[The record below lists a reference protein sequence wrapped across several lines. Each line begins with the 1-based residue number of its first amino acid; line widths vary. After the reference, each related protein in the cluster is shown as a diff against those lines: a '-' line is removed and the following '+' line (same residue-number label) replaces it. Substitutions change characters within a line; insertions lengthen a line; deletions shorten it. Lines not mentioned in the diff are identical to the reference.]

1 MSWLGPR
8 GQCRECLDRKLT
20 NACPPGEK
28 TGLWAL
34 AAAATAAAAA
44 AAAARQRTLLRSLNR
59 LKHGRDLGSCNYSFD
74 QRNKLKYARNTSWR
88 ALKFC
93 NLCLLPYKTQTE
105 RAQCREVNWLSSVN
119 VVRRL
124 AARRTVSFD
133 FISLGIIPWINGINW
148 KHQMEGF
155 TVLQFMSATIKDT
168 TWTME
173 GGSFF
178 EKFW

>member
-1 MSWLGPR
+1 MILTLWWFFIYLAHSVPVSWLRPR

-34 AAAATAAAAA
+34 ELP
-44 AAAARQRTLLRSLNR
+44 RQSRWRRQLRGINPSREAYLSG

-124 AARRTVSFD
+124 AARRTVSFNFLTLG
-133 FISLGIIPWINGINW
+133 FIGLFVQST
-148 KHQMEGF
+148 E
-155 TVLQFMSATIKDT
+155 
-168 TWTME
+168 
-173 GGSFF
+173 
-178 EKFW
+178 